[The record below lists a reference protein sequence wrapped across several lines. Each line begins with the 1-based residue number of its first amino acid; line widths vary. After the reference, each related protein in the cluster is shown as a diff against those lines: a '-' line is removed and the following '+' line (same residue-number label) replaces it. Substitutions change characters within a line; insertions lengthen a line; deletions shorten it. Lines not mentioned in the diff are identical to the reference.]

1 MADERMNDEHGNP
14 GSPEEAADLEGRLAE
29 LQARLDEAEDGW
41 RRAAADFDNLRKR
54 VLRDADRQRAEER
67 VRVAREWLPVLDNL
81 DRALEHATS
90 DPSQIVA
97 GVKAVRDQA
106 VAILARLGF
115 PRRDEVGEVFD
126 PGRHEAVA
134 TVADAQARAGTVLH
148 VVRPGYGD
156 DDQQLRPASV
166 VVATRAD

>member
-1 MADERMNDEHGNP
+1 MADERMNDEDGNP
-14 GSPEEAADLEGRLAE
+14 GSPEESADLEGRLAE
-29 LQARLDEAEDGW
+29 MQARLDGAEDRW

-90 DPSQIVA
+90 DPGQIVA

-106 VAILARLGF
+106 VAILERLGF

-126 PGRHEAVA
+126 PVRHEAVA
-134 TVADAQARAGTVLH
+134 TFADAQAPAGTVLH